1 MPGRRGD
8 VTRLAR
14 LCLTVVAVVLPKW
27 KQLAAKPHF
36 APVLSAGLLVDSPR
50 AYDGEPDRGDRQV
63 MWQVKCG
70 RVWCEREEGQ
80 AGGSRRA
87 G

>member
-1 MPGRRGD
+1 MPGRCGD

-14 LCLTVVAVVLPKW
+14 SCLKVVALVLPKW

-36 APVLSAGLLVDSPR
+36 APVLFAGLLVVSAR
-50 AYDGEPDRGDRQV
+50 AYDGVPDCGDWQAV
-63 MWQVKCG
+63 WQVNCD
-70 RVWCEREEGQ
+70 RVWCEREKGQ
-80 AGGSRRA
+80 AGGGRRA